1 MVPHGSG
8 GPACRVA
15 GMTERRSIGRYRA
28 GIGILG
34 IFRIF
39 GVAG

>member
-15 GMTERRSIGRYRA
+15 GMTERRSIG
-28 GIGILG
+28 ILG